1 MAKEGPNWDGL
12 LKWSIANSDGT
23 RQPRNLRY
31 RFNLIPNFL
40 FLCFVF
46 FVVKVELAFDN
57 D

>member
-31 RFNLIPNFL
+31 KFNLL
-40 FLCFVF
+40 LCFS
-46 FVVKVELAFDN
+46 FV
-57 D
+57 